1 MSNAKMEL
9 LNTFTYQVR
18 AYKPSPY
25 ENMSEIFLGEKM
37 DTDLETAM
45 KVYEA
50 EKDNYEN
57 IFLTQTPVL
66 TEDDFNE
73 VAESVGVDMCYDV
86 KYIIKKGVNKQ

>member
-1 MSNAKMEL
+1 MSNDKFIL
-9 LNTFTYQVR
+9 LTTFTYQVR

-37 DTDLETAM
+37 DTDLETAI

-66 TEDDFNE
+66 MEDDFNK
-73 VAESVGVDMCYDV
+73 VADELGLDLNYKVR
-86 KYIIKKGVNKQ
+86 YIATKGVNKQ